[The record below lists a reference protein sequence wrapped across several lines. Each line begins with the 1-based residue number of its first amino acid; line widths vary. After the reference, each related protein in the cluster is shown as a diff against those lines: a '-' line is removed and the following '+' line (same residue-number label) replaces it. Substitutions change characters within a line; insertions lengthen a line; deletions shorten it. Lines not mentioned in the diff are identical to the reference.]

1 MPQAKTSAVN
11 DSRFELKIWGS
22 RGSLP
27 VAAPCFTQFGGN
39 TMCIELR
46 CGDHVLIFDAGSGFP
61 MAGRA
66 LLEEGCQKID
76 VFFTHGH
83 YDHVIGLPF
92 FLPFYMC
99 DGTTRLWSGHQGR
112 GLTTREMI
120 ADFMRQPFFPVG
132 PEVFRANVD
141 TVDFQPGDVLT
152 PAQGVVMRTA
162 SLNHPGGAVGY
173 RIEYGG
179 RVVAMVFDTEH
190 TPGTLDPAALGLMQG
205 ADLCFYDANFTD
217 AEFESYRNFGH
228 STWEQG
234 LRLAQKAGAA
244 RIGFVHH
251 ATYRTDA
258 DLLLLEHQAQKE
270 FPGAFFARD
279 FQKITL

>member
-1 MPQAKTSAVN
+1 MPQAMASATD
-11 DSRFELKIWGS
+11 DSRFELKIWGA

-27 VAAPCFTQFGGN
+27 VCAPCFAQFGGN

-46 CGDHVLIFDAGSGFP
+46 CGDHVLIFDAGTGFP

-66 LLEEGCQKID
+66 LLEEGKRKID
-76 VFFTHGH
+76 VFFSHAH

-92 FLPFYMC
+92 FLPLYLR
-99 DGTTRLWSGHQGR
+99 DGSTRLWSGHQGR
-112 GLTTREMI
+112 AQTTREMI

-132 PEVFRANVD
+132 PDVFRANVE
-141 TVDFQPGDVLT
+141 TTDFLPGEVLA
-152 PAQGVVMRTA
+152 PADGVVIRTA

-173 RIEYGG
+173 RIEYAG
-179 RVVAMVFDTEH
+179 RVAAMVFDTEH
-190 TPGTLDPAALGLMQG
+190 TPGTLDPAALGLMRG
-205 ADLCFYDANFTD
+205 ADVCLYDANFTD

-228 STWEQG
+228 STWQQG
-234 LRLAQKAGAA
+234 IRLAEAAGAA

-258 DLLLLEHQAQKE
+258 DLLMMEREAQAD

-279 FQKITL
+279 FQTIVL

>member
-1 MPQAKTSAVN
+1 
-11 DSRFELKIWGS
+11 
-22 RGSLP
+22 
-27 VAAPCFTQFGGN
+27 
-39 TMCIELR
+39 
-46 CGDHVLIFDAGSGFP
+46 
-61 MAGRA
+61 
-66 LLEEGCQKID
+66 
-76 VFFTHGH
+76 
-83 YDHVIGLPF
+83 
-92 FLPFYMC
+92 
-99 DGTTRLWSGHQGR
+99 
-112 GLTTREMI
+112 
-120 ADFMRQPFFPVG
+120 
-132 PEVFRANVD
+132 
-141 TVDFQPGDVLT
+141 
-152 PAQGVVMRTA
+152 
-162 SLNHPGGAVGY
+162 
-173 RIEYGG
+173 
-179 RVVAMVFDTEH
+179 MVFDTEH

-258 DLLLLEHQAQKE
+258 DLLRLEHQAQKE